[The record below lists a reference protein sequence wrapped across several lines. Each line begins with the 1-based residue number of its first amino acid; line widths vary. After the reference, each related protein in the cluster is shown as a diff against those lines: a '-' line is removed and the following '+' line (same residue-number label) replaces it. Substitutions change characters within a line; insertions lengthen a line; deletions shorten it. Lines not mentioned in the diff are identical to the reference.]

1 MNITP
6 ELDPLSPEAQSI
18 RQILSAYN
26 TEHARPYD
34 GKPLILL
41 LRDDAGQ
48 VVGGLC
54 GKTVWNW
61 LYVEVLAIADQARG
75 HGWGTRLLAN
85 AEREAAARGCHSA
98 YLDTFDF
105 QALPFYQKQ
114 GYVLFGTLESFA
126 GDHKRFFL
134 QKRFA

>member
-1 MNITP
+1 MRITLEP
-6 ELDPLSPEAQSI
+6 VPASPHAQAI
-18 RQILSAYN
+18 GQILSNYN
-26 TEHARPYD
+26 TQHVGSYD

-48 VVGGLC
+48 VLGGLR
-54 GKTVWNW
+54 GNTAWNW
-61 LYVEVLAIADQARG
+61 LYVEALAIAEPARG
-75 HGWGTRLLAN
+75 QDWGTQLLAA
-85 AEREAAARGCHSA
+85 AEHEAAARGCHSA

-114 GYVLFGTLESFA
+114 GYTLFGTLDGFA
-126 GDHKRFFL
+126 GHHKRFFL